1 MRLSLSVNGAAPIV
15 ASLPGQGYLSAH
27 LNMNDRPKENGDK
40 KDVRISGM
48 QTEETET
55 VHLNWP
61 TLNLEIGDVVEL
73 RVLPNGNGDPPS
85 EIRRSSESRDN
96 LFSSA
101 ELADELLKAV
111 SDFERRLTG
120 LLRKSKEKEP
130 ADEYRKFISA
140 NTAVSWE
147 LGQNFLY
154 PVYRRHKELIP
165 EELKG
170 ELL

>member
-27 LNMNDRPKENGDK
+27 LNMNDR
-40 KDVRISGM
+40 

-55 VHLNWP
+55 VYLNWP

-101 ELADELLKAV
+101 ELANELLKAV
-111 SDFERRLTG
+111 SNFERRLTG
-120 LLRKSKEKEP
+120 LLRKSKETEP
-130 ADEYRKFISA
+130 ADECRKFISA

-154 PVYRRHKELIP
+154 PVYPRHKELIP
-165 EELKG
+165 EELKR